1 MKAINILVID
11 GQGGGI
17 GKELVYGIS
26 KKFKHSV
33 NIIGAGTNEIATE
46 SMKIAGANISICGED
61 NILKYT
67 DKAHIITGAI
77 GVITPFGIKGEITP
91 KISEAVFKSQAIKIM
106 VPMNKC
112 NIKVA
117 SKNEPLKNHINMAI
131 SMISDEIEKY

>member
-46 SMKIAGANISICGED
+46 NMKIAGANISICGED
-61 NILKYT
+61 NILKYA
-67 DKAHIITGAI
+67 DKIYHFIA
-77 GVITPFGIKGEITP
+77 P
-91 KISEAVFKSQAIKIM
+91 KILGDNTGRSCFDFREVNDINLSYKFQIDETKMFEPDIM
-106 VPMNKC
+106 LTYY
-112 NIKVA
+112 
-117 SKNEPLKNHINMAI
+117 PLKA
-131 SMISDEIEKY
+131 